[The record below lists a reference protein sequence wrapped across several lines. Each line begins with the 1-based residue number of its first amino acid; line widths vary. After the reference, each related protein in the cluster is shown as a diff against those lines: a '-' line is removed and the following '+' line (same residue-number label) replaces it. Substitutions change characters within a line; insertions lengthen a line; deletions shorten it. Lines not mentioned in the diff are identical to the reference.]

1 MKKPLTTKQK
11 MVYDY
16 ICKYIKKNEKSPT
29 LEEMKGFLG
38 VVSINSISQYL
49 ETLESGGYIS
59 RRRHDKRNIDL
70 VEVKNNNEIKWF
82 VQVPVVASV
91 GCDDLSTFAEEN
103 VDEFLQVEKSFVKK
117 SNMVAVRAVG
127 NSMNDAGIEN
137 GDYVLIDQ
145 NIEIQNG
152 DRVVAIVD
160 GMATLKR
167 FESKENFAVLWPE
180 SKDEKYKP
188 IIVNQDFKLVGKVI
202 SVIPRQFYNDVQ
214 IVPNKEN

>member
-1 MKKPLTTKQK
+1 MKKPLTIKQES
-11 MVYDY
+11 VYSFIRGY
-16 ICKYIKKNEKSPT
+16 IEQNKKSPT
-29 LEEMKGFLG
+29 REEVRNFLG
-38 VVSINSISQYL
+38 VKSINSISQYL
-49 ETLESGGYIS
+49 EALESGGYIS
-59 RRRHDKRNIDL
+59 RRRHDKRNIYL
-70 VEVKNNNEIKWF
+70 VEVKNNNETKYF

-91 GCDDLSTFAEEN
+91 GCDDMSTFAEEN
-103 VDEFLQVEKSFVKK
+103 VDEFLQVEKSFVKN

-167 FESKENFAVLWPE
+167 IERKEDFAVLWPE

-188 IIVNQDFKLVGKVI
+188 IIVNQDFKLAGKVI
-202 SVIPRQFYNDVQ
+202 SIIPRQFYNDVQ
-214 IVPNKEN
+214 IIPSKEN

>member
-1 MKKPLTTKQK
+1 MKKPLTIKQES
-11 MVYDY
+11 VYSFICGY
-16 ICKYIKKNEKSPT
+16 IEQNKKSPT
-29 LEEMKGFLG
+29 REEVRNFLG
-38 VVSINSISQYL
+38 VKSINSISQYL
-49 ETLESGGYIS
+49 EALESGGYIS
-59 RRRHDKRNIDL
+59 RRRHDKRNIYL
-70 VEVKNNNEIKWF
+70 VEVKNNNETKYF

-103 VDEFLQVEKSFVKK
+103 VDEFLQVEKSFVKN

-152 DRVVAIVD
+152 DRVVAIVE

-167 FESKENFAVLWPE
+167 IERKEDFAVLWPE

-188 IIVNQDFKLVGKVI
+188 IIVNQDFKLAGKVI

-214 IVPNKEN
+214 IIPSKEN